1 MISLLILAFNE
12 EMNIEDTISSY
23 LDHFE
28 NILVVNDS
36 SKDRTSEIIERLQKN
51 NPKLISINNKKNLGA
66 GKSFQVGID
75 YFIKSE
81 SNYLIKIDGDNQF
94 TKKDVLKIKKIAETE
109 EFDFVKSD
117 RFWRDGIVGNIPSI
131 RYIGNIFASLLIKFS
146 TGFLSIND
154 PLNGLIMVSKKA
166 AKNIDVPKIFYR
178 YGYPF
183 YVIVAITGVSLK
195 QNLKIGQIKNTVV
208 YGSEKSKLSP
218 IIMLIKLIYYTF
230 RSYIKKVKQKI
241 NYSQLQSSFAIDILS
256 LIFLASTI
264 FQLIRFVGIRYF
276 GIIGSQSAWFI
287 VFTIFG
293 FLTVLLFR
301 TSLKVENKI
310 FSEYF
315 KEIS

>member
-12 EMNIEDTISSY
+12 EMNLEDTISSY

-208 YGSEKSKLSP
+208 YRNKKSKLSP
-218 IIMLIKLIYYTF
+218 IIMLIKLIYYTC